1 MTFVDLKICLP
12 RIECVCVYAF
22 INLKIYR
29 SDLSEDI
36 QVECMWIRVLVWMSA
51 RVCVVL
57 KKENKKN

>member
-1 MTFVDLKICLP
+1 M
-12 RIECVCVYAF
+12 CVYAF